1 MNDLLLFVYHNY
13 SIYIS
18 QGMVNRREV
27 FLYVSP
33 KMCYCLLK
41 SIKNTTFPQLIS
53 TFYIL
58 SLFLIMEYFNE

>member
-13 SIYIS
+13 SIYLS

-33 KMCYCLLK
+33 KMCYCLWK
-41 SIKNTTFPQLIS
+41 SIKN
-53 TFYIL
+53 Y
-58 SLFLIMEYFNE
+58 